1 MNFQLVLQTFTAA
14 LITALATGL
23 GALPVVFLRART
35 ENVLAI
41 AWAFAGGMMLSA
53 SIFSLIVPAME
64 MGSPLLVLVGIVL
77 GTGVFFIADREL
89 SKKHYKFGNT
99 ELETGSS
106 TLLIMAVMVV
116 HSFPEGVA
124 VGVGFGSGE
133 LTFGI
138 LLTIAIAIHNIPEG
152 TAISIPLYSQ
162 GASLGKCVW
171 YSILSSLPQP
181 VAAVPAVILV
191 SFFREFLPPSLGFAA
206 GAMMYVVFS
215 EFIPVALKN
224 QKAEVHGLAVMAG
237 IVFMYLL
244 QVLLTQG

>member
-1 MNFQLVLQTFTAA
+1 MDIELVAQAFTAA

-23 GALPVVFLRART
+23 GALPVVLLRQRT
-35 ENVLAI
+35 ENVLAV

-53 SIFSLIVPAME
+53 SIFSLIVPATE
-64 MGSPLLVLVGIVL
+64 MGSPLLVLVGVVL
-77 GTGVFFIADREL
+77 GTSVFFIADRKL
-89 SKKHYKFGNT
+89 SAKQFKFGNT
-99 ELETGSS
+99 GLETRSS
-106 TLLIMAVMVV
+106 TMLIMAVMLV

-152 TAISIPLYSQ
+152 TAISIPLYSR
-162 GASLGKCVW
+162 GTSLGKCVW

-181 VAAVPAVILV
+181 VAAVPAVMLV
-191 SFFREFLPPSLGFAA
+191 SFFRGLLAPSLGFAA

-244 QVLLTQG
+244 QLLLTHG